1 MPADGDL
8 YLNYDADKLA
18 NDNQLAYTFTWTQPG
33 EAAASGGNTKYK
45 LTLYGVTETR
55 DENGNVISTA
65 EETITLPDDANSK
78 VQYKD
83 GTYSY
88 TLPIDTDLA
97 GGSNSWRFDKVRLRV
112 TRDTTGTTQGIGAAD
127 TAVYTVRAACSRWAS
142 RTGVPRGYQQCRT
155 DPAIRSAGRRLG

>member
-1 MPADGDL
+1 M
-8 YLNYDADKLA
+8 
-18 NDNQLAYTFTWTQPG
+18 
-33 EAAASGGNTKYK
+33 
-45 LTLYGVTETR
+45 TETR

-83 GTYSY
+83 GIYSY

-127 TAVYTVRAACSRWAS
+127 TAVYTVLRRL
-142 RTGVPRGYQQCRT
+142 QQVGEPGQVFPVDTSNAEQTRY
-155 DPAIRSAGRRLG
+155 RSAGRRLG